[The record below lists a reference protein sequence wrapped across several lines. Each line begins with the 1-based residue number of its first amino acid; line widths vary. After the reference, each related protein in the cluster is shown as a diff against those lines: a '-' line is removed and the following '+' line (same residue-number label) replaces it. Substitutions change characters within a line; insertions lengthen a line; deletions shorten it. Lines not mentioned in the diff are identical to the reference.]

1 MPATI
6 RPSSSIRQD
15 IAALEPSGLARI
27 FDLGR
32 GVEGL
37 IPLWL
42 GETDL
47 VTPKFIRDAA
57 IAALEDGKTFY
68 LNARGLPALR
78 QAIADLHARS
88 TGAGVEAARV
98 TVPGS
103 AMLAVVSALQCVAEG
118 SNRSGGG
125 DNIVIVAPIW
135 PNIFNAAK
143 VVGVEPRLVRL
154 EEDWQAGRWH
164 LDLERLFAA
173 CDARTRAFFLASPG
187 NPTGWTLTG
196 EQQREI
202 LAFARKH
209 GIAIIADEVYGTLT
223 YGGEAH
229 APSFLQVADP
239 EDALFVIAG
248 FSKPFAMTGWR
259 MGWLLH
265 PKSLEN
271 AFEVSAQ
278 TNNTGAAS
286 FLQYG
291 ALAALSPQGDAFRA
305 ELLARCARG
314 RAVVDEFLSHQ
325 NRIRWLKPDGAFYGF
340 LHIEGLRDS
349 MAFAETLALKH
360 RVGVSPGSSFGLG
373 DARDEAYVRI
383 CFARDADNLAEG
395 LRRIEQGVAG
405 L

>member
-1 MPATI
+1 MLEARMPSAI
-6 RPSSSIRQD
+6 RSD
-15 IAALEPSGLARI
+15 IAALQPSGLARI

-47 VTPKFIRDAA
+47 VTPGFIRDAA
-57 IAALEDGKTFY
+57 MTALEDGKTFY

-78 QAIADLHARS
+78 QAIAGLHART
-88 TGAGVEAARV
+88 TGVAVETARV

-103 AMLAVVSALQCVAEG
+103 AMLAVVSALQCVCG
-118 SNRSGGG
+118 TG

-143 VVGVEPRLVRL
+143 VMGVEPRLVRL
-154 EEDWQAGRWH
+154 EEDWSAGHWH
-164 LDLERLFAA
+164 LDLDRLFDA
-173 CDARTRAFFLASPG
+173 CDDRTKAFFLASPG
-187 NPTGWTLTG
+187 NPTGWTLTN
-196 EQQREI
+196 EQQRAI
-202 LAFARKH
+202 LEFARRR

-223 YGGEAH
+223 YGIAEH

-314 RAVVDEFLSHQ
+314 RVVADEFLSRQ
-325 NRIRWLKPDGAFYGF
+325 NRIRWLKPEGAFYGF
-340 LHIEGLRDS
+340 LHIDGLQNS
-349 MAFAETLALKH
+349 MAFAEKLALQH

-373 DARDEAYVRI
+373 DPRDESYVRI

-395 LRRIEQGVAG
+395 LRRIEEGVAA

>member
-1 MPATI
+1 MLKAAFMSNPI
-6 RPSSSIRQD
+6 RSD

-32 GVEGL
+32 GIEGL

-42 GETDL
+42 GESDL

-57 IAALEDGKTFY
+57 VAALEDGKTFY
-68 LNARGLPALR
+68 INARGLPALR
-78 QAIADLHARS
+78 QAIAGLHTRT
-88 TGAGVEAARV
+88 TGVAVEAARV
-98 TVPGS
+98 TVPGA
-103 AMLAVVSALQCVAEG
+103 AMLAVVSALQCVVN
-118 SNRSGGG
+118 SG

-143 VVGVEPRLVRL
+143 VMGVEPRLVRL
-154 EEDWQAGRWH
+154 EEDWRAGRWQ
-164 LDLERLFAA
+164 LDLDRLFAA
-173 CDARTRAFFLASPG
+173 CDERTKALFLASPG
-187 NPTGWTLTG
+187 NPTGWTLTND
-196 EQQREI
+196 EQRAI
-202 LAFARKH
+202 LDFARKR

-223 YGGEAH
+223 YGVMQH
-229 APSFLQVADP
+229 APSFLHVADP

-278 TNNTGAAS
+278 TNNTGAPN

-291 ALAALSPQGDAFRA
+291 ALAALSPQGDEFRA
-305 ELLARCARG
+305 ELLARCAKG
-314 RAVVDEFLSHQ
+314 RAVVDEFLARQ

-340 LHIEGLRDS
+340 LQIDGLKDGV
-349 MAFAETLALKH
+349 AFAEKLALKH

-373 DARDEAYVRI
+373 DTRDEAYVRI
-383 CFARDADNLAEG
+383 CFAREAGNLAEG
-395 LRRIEQGVAG
+395 LRRIEEG
-405 L
+405 LA

>member
-1 MPATI
+1 MLTAI
-6 RPSSSIRQD
+6 RPD

-68 LNARGLPALR
+68 INARGLPALR
-78 QAIADLHARS
+78 QAIADLHTRT
-88 TGAGVEAARV
+88 TGVPVEAARV
-98 TVPGS
+98 TVPGA
-103 AMLAVVSALQCVAEG
+103 AMLAVVSALQCVT
-118 SNRSGGG
+118 NTG
-125 DNIVIVAPIW
+125 DNIVVVAPIW

-143 VVGVEPRLVRL
+143 VMGVEPRLVRL

-173 CDARTRAFFLASPG
+173 CDARTKAFFIASPG
-187 NPTGWTLTG
+187 NPTGWTLTND
-196 EQQREI
+196 EQRAI
-202 LAFARKH
+202 LEFARKRS
-209 GIAIIADEVYGTLT
+209 IAIIADEVYGTLT
-223 YGGEAH
+223 YGVTEH

-278 TNNTGAAS
+278 TNNTGAPN

-291 ALAALSPQGDAFRA
+291 ALAALSPQGDEFRA
-305 ELLARCARG
+305 ELLARCAAG
-314 RAVVDEFLSHQ
+314 RKVVEDFLSRQ

-340 LHIEGLRDS
+340 LQIDGLSDS
-349 MAFAETLALKH
+349 MGFAEKLALKH

-395 LRRIEQGVAG
+395 LRRIEEG
-405 L
+405 LA

>member
-1 MPATI
+1 MTTPI
-6 RPSSSIRQD
+6 CPPSSIRKEF
-15 IAALEPSGLARI
+15 AALEPSGLARI

-47 VTPKFIRDAA
+47 VTPGFIRDAA
-57 IAALEDGKTFY
+57 IKALEDGKTFY

-78 QAIADLHARS
+78 QAIAGLHSRT
-88 TGAGVEAARV
+88 TGIAVEAARV

-103 AMLAVVSALQCVAEG
+103 AMLAVVSALQCVA
-118 SNRSGGG
+118 NTG

-143 VVGVEPRLVRL
+143 VMGAEPRLVRL
-154 EEDWQAGRWH
+154 EEDWNAGRWH
-164 LDLERLFAA
+164 LDLDRLFAA
-173 CDARTRAFFLASPG
+173 CDGRTKAFFLASPG
-187 NPTGWTLTG
+187 NPTGWTLTSD
-196 EQQREI
+196 QQRAI
-202 LAFARKH
+202 LAFARAR

-223 YGGEAH
+223 YNGGAH

-291 ALAALSPQGDAFRA
+291 ALAALSPQGDDFRA

-314 RAVVDEFLSHQ
+314 RAVVDEFLSRQ

-340 LHIEGLRDS
+340 LHIEGLSDS
-349 MAFAETLALKH
+349 MAFAETLALQH

-373 DARDEAYVRI
+373 DPRDEAYVRI
-383 CFARDADNLAEG
+383 CFARDAANLAEG
-395 LRRIEQGVAG
+395 LRRIEEGVSQ

>member
-1 MPATI
+1 MLKAAVMTTPI
-6 RPSSSIRQD
+6 RPE
-15 IAALEPSGLARI
+15 IAALQPSGLARI

-32 GVEGL
+32 GVPGL

-57 IAALEDGKTFY
+57 MNALEDGKTFY
-68 LNARGLPALR
+68 LNARGLPQLR
-78 QAIADLHARS
+78 QAIADLHERT
-88 TGAGVEAARV
+88 TGVAVDMRRV

-103 AMLAVVSALQCVAEG
+103 AMLAVVSALQCVV
-118 SNRSGGG
+118 NTG

-143 VVGVEPRLVRL
+143 VMGVEPRLVRL
-154 EEDWQAGRWH
+154 EEDWQAGRWQ
-164 LDLERLFAA
+164 LDLQRLFDA
-173 CDARTRAFFLASPG
+173 CDERTKALFLASPG
-187 NPTGWTLTG
+187 NPTGWTLTND
-196 EQQREI
+196 EQRQVLE
-202 LAFARKH
+202 FARAR

-223 YGGEAH
+223 YDVKAH

-265 PKSLEN
+265 PASLEN

-278 TNNTGAAS
+278 TNNTGATS

-291 ALAALSPQGDAFRA
+291 ALAALSAQGDAFRG
-305 ELLARCARG
+305 ELLERCARG
-314 RAVVDEFLSHQ
+314 RAVVEDFLSRQ
-325 NRIRWLKPDGAFYGF
+325 NRIRWLKPGGAFYGF
-340 LHIEGLRDS
+340 LQIEGLTDS

-395 LRRIEQGVAG
+395 LRRIEEGAAA

>member
-1 MPATI
+1 MPAPI
-6 RPSSSIRQD
+6 RAD
-15 IAALEPSGLARI
+15 ITALEPSGLARI

-47 VTPKFIRDAA
+47 VTPGFIRDAA
-57 IAALEDGKTFY
+57 IKALEDGKTFY

-78 QAIADLHARS
+78 QAIAGLHSRT
-88 TGAGVEAARV
+88 TGVAVEAARV

-103 AMLAVVSALQCVAEG
+103 AMLAVVSALQCVA
-118 SNRSGGG
+118 NTG

-143 VVGVEPRLVRL
+143 VMGVEPRLVRL
-154 EEDWQAGRWH
+154 EEDWNAGRWH
-164 LDLERLFAA
+164 LDLDRLFAA
-173 CDARTRAFFLASPG
+173 CDDRTKAFFLASPG
-187 NPTGWTLTG
+187 NPTGWTLTN
-196 EQQREI
+196 EQQRAI
-202 LAFARKH
+202 LDFARTR

-223 YGGEAH
+223 YDGGAH

-265 PKSLEN
+265 PKALEN
-271 AFEVSAQ
+271 VFEVSAQ

-291 ALAALSPQGDAFRA
+291 ALAALSPQGDEFRG
-305 ELLARCARG
+305 ELLARCAGG
-314 RAVVDEFLSHQ
+314 RAVVNDFMQRQ

-340 LHIEGLRDS
+340 LHIEGLTDS
-349 MAFAETLALKH
+349 MAFAETLALQH

-373 DARDEAYVRI
+373 DPRDEAYVRI
-383 CFARDADNLAEG
+383 CFARDAANLAEG
-395 LRRIEQGVAG
+395 LRRIEEGVSG

>member
-1 MPATI
+1 MLKVRMTI
-6 RPSSSIRQD
+6 PSSIRPD

-47 VTPKFIRDAA
+47 VTPGFIRDAA
-57 IAALEDGKTFY
+57 IKALEDGKTFY

-78 QAIADLHARS
+78 AAIADLHTRT
-88 TGAGVEAARV
+88 TGVGVEAARV

-103 AMLAVVSALQCVAEG
+103 AMLAVVSALQCVA
-118 SNRSGGG
+118 NTG

-143 VVGVEPRLVRL
+143 VMGVEPRLVRL

-164 LDLERLFAA
+164 LDLDRLFVA
-173 CDARTRAFFLASPG
+173 CDGRTKAFFLASPG

-196 EQQREI
+196 EQQRAI
-202 LAFARKH
+202 LEFARAR

-223 YGGEAH
+223 YDGGAH

-291 ALAALSPQGDAFRA
+291 ALAALSPEGDAFRA
-305 ELLARCARG
+305 ALLARCAAG
-314 RAVVDEFLSHQ
+314 RAVVEDFLARQ

-340 LHIEGLRDS
+340 LQIDGLSDS

-373 DARDEAYVRI
+373 DTRDEAYVRI
-383 CFARDADNLAEG
+383 CFARNAGNLAEG
-395 LRRIEQGVAG
+395 LRRIEEGVAA

>member
-1 MPATI
+1 MTSPI
-6 RPSSSIRQD
+6 RPD
-15 IAALEPSGLARI
+15 IAALQPSGLARI

-78 QAIADLHARS
+78 QAIADLHSRT
-88 TGAGVEAARV
+88 TGVAVEAARV

-103 AMLAVVSALQCVAEG
+103 AMLAVDSALQCVC
-118 SNRSGGG
+118 NTG

-143 VVGVEPRLVRL
+143 VMGVEPRLVRL
-154 EEDWQAGRWH
+154 EEDWSKGRWH
-164 LDLERLFAA
+164 LDLDRLFAA
-173 CDARTRAFFLASPG
+173 CDSRTKAFFLASPG
-187 NPTGWTLTG
+187 NPTGWTLTND
-196 EQQREI
+196 EQRTI
-202 LAFARKH
+202 LEFARAR

-223 YGGEAH
+223 YGVTEH

-265 PKSLEN
+265 PRSLEN
-271 AFEVSAQ
+271 ALEVSAQ

-291 ALAALSPQGDAFRA
+291 ALAALSPQGDSFRA
-305 ELLARCARG
+305 ELLARCAKG
-314 RAVVDEFLSHQ
+314 RTVVDDFMKRQ

-340 LHIEGLRDS
+340 LHIDGLKDS
-349 MAFAETLALKH
+349 MAFAQMLALQH

-395 LRRIEQGVAG
+395 LRRIEEGVAS

>member
-1 MPATI
+1 MPTAI
-6 RPSSSIRQD
+6 RPD
-15 IAALEPSGLARI
+15 IAALQPSGLARI

-42 GETDL
+42 GESDL

-57 IAALEDGKTFY
+57 IHALEDGKTFY
-68 LNARGLPALR
+68 INARGLPALR
-78 QAIADLHARS
+78 QAIAELHTRT
-88 TGAGVEAARV
+88 TGVPVEAARV
-98 TVPGS
+98 TVPGA
-103 AMLAVVSALQCVAEG
+103 AMLAVVSALQCVA
-118 SNRSGGG
+118 STG
-125 DNIVIVAPIW
+125 DNIVVVAPIW

-143 VVGVEPRLVRL
+143 VMGVEPRLVRL
-154 EEDWQAGRWH
+154 EEDWNAGRWQ

-173 CDARTRAFFLASPG
+173 CDGRTRAFFLASPG
-187 NPTGWTLTG
+187 NPTGWTLSND
-196 EQQREI
+196 EQRAI
-202 LAFARKH
+202 LEFARKRK
-209 GIAIIADEVYGTLT
+209 IAIIADEVYGILT
-223 YGGEAH
+223 YGVTQH

-265 PKSLEN
+265 PRSLEN

-278 TNNTGAAS
+278 TNNTGAPN

-291 ALAALSPQGDAFRA
+291 ALAALSPQGDEFRA

-314 RAVVDEFLSHQ
+314 RAVVDDFLKRQ
-325 NRIRWLKPDGAFYGF
+325 NRIRWLKPEGAFYGF
-340 LHIEGLRDS
+340 LQIDGLSDS
-349 MAFAETLALKH
+349 MGFAEKLALKH

-395 LRRIEQGVAG
+395 LRRIEEG
-405 L
+405 LA

>member
-1 MPATI
+1 MLEARMPSAI
-6 RPSSSIRQD
+6 RSD
-15 IAALEPSGLARI
+15 IAALQPSGLARI

-47 VTPKFIRDAA
+47 VTPGFIRDAA
-57 IAALEDGKTFY
+57 MTALGDGKTFY

-78 QAIADLHARS
+78 QAIAGLHART
-88 TGAGVEAARV
+88 TGVAVETARV

-103 AMLAVVSALQCVAEG
+103 AMLAVVSALQCVCG
-118 SNRSGGG
+118 TG

-143 VVGVEPRLVRL
+143 VMGVEPRLVRL
-154 EEDWQAGRWH
+154 EEDWSAGHWH
-164 LDLERLFAA
+164 LDLDRLFDA
-173 CDARTRAFFLASPG
+173 CDDRTKAFFLASPG
-187 NPTGWTLTG
+187 NPTGWTLTN
-196 EQQREI
+196 EQQRAI
-202 LAFARKH
+202 LEFARRR

-223 YGGEAH
+223 YGIAEH

-314 RAVVDEFLSHQ
+314 RVVADEFLSRQ
-325 NRIRWLKPDGAFYGF
+325 NRIRWLKPEGAFYGF
-340 LHIEGLRDS
+340 LHIDGLQNS
-349 MAFAETLALKH
+349 MAFAEKLALQH

-373 DARDEAYVRI
+373 DPRDESYVRI

-395 LRRIEQGVAG
+395 LRRIEEGVAA

>member
-1 MPATI
+1 MPTAI
-6 RPSSSIRQD
+6 RPD
-15 IAALEPSGLARI
+15 IAALQPSGLARI

-42 GETDL
+42 GESDL

-57 IAALEDGKTFY
+57 IHALEDGKTFY
-68 LNARGLPALR
+68 INARGLPALR
-78 QAIADLHARS
+78 QAIAELHTRT
-88 TGAGVEAARV
+88 TGVPVEAARV
-98 TVPGS
+98 TVPG
-103 AMLAVVSALQCVAEG
+103 AAILAVVSALQCVA
-118 SNRSGGG
+118 STG
-125 DNIVIVAPIW
+125 DNIVVVAPIW

-143 VVGVEPRLVRL
+143 VMGVEPRLVRL
-154 EEDWQAGRWH
+154 EEDWNAGRWQ

-173 CDARTRAFFLASPG
+173 CDGRTRAFFLASPG
-187 NPTGWTLTG
+187 NPTGWTLSND
-196 EQQREI
+196 EQRAI
-202 LAFARKH
+202 LEFARKRK
-209 GIAIIADEVYGTLT
+209 IAIIADEVYGILT
-223 YGGEAH
+223 YGVTQH

-265 PKSLEN
+265 PRSLEN

-278 TNNTGAAS
+278 TNNTGAPN

-291 ALAALSPQGDAFRA
+291 ALAALSPQGDEFRA

-314 RAVVDEFLSHQ
+314 RAVVDDFLKRQ
-325 NRIRWLKPDGAFYGF
+325 NRIRWLKPEGAFYGF
-340 LHIEGLRDS
+340 LQIDGLSDS
-349 MAFAETLALKH
+349 MGFAEKLALKH

-395 LRRIEQGVAG
+395 LRRIEEG
-405 L
+405 LA

>member
-1 MPATI
+1 MPAPI
-6 RPSSSIRQD
+6 RAD
-15 IAALEPSGLARI
+15 ITALEPSGLARI

-47 VTPKFIRDAA
+47 VTPGFIRDAA
-57 IAALEDGKTFY
+57 IKALEDGKTFY

-78 QAIADLHARS
+78 QAIAGLHSRT
-88 TGAGVEAARV
+88 TGVAVEAARV

-103 AMLAVVSALQCVAEG
+103 AMLAVVSALQCVA
-118 SNRSGGG
+118 NTG

-143 VVGVEPRLVRL
+143 VMGVEPRLVRL
-154 EEDWQAGRWH
+154 EEDWNAGRWH
-164 LDLERLFAA
+164 LDLDRLFAA
-173 CDARTRAFFLASPG
+173 CDGRTKAFFLASPG
-187 NPTGWTLTG
+187 NPTGWTLTSD
-196 EQQREI
+196 QQRAI
-202 LAFARKH
+202 LAFARAR

-223 YGGEAH
+223 YNGGAH

-265 PKSLEN
+265 PKALEN
-271 AFEVSAQ
+271 VFEVSAQ

-314 RAVVDEFLSHQ
+314 RAVVDDFLSRQ

-340 LHIEGLRDS
+340 LHIEGLIDS
-349 MAFAETLALKH
+349 MAFAETLALQH

-373 DARDEAYVRI
+373 DPRDEAYVRI
-383 CFARDADNLAEG
+383 CFARDAANLAEG
-395 LRRIEQGVAG
+395 LRRIEEGVSG

>member
-1 MPATI
+1 MTSPI
-6 RPSSSIRQD
+6 RPD

-32 GVEGL
+32 GIDGL

-57 IAALEDGKTFY
+57 IGALEDGKTFY

-78 QAIADLHARS
+78 QAIADLHTRT
-88 TGAGVEAARV
+88 TGVPVDPARV

-103 AMLAVVSALQCVAEG
+103 AMLAVDSALQCLV
-118 SNRSGGG
+118 NNG

-143 VVGVEPRLVRL
+143 VMGVEPRLVRL
-154 EEDWQAGRWH
+154 EEDWNTGRWH
-164 LDLERLFAA
+164 LDLDRLFAA
-173 CDARTRAFFLASPG
+173 CDERTKGFFLASPG
-187 NPTGWTLTG
+187 NPTGWTLTND
-196 EQQREI
+196 QQREI
-202 LAFARKH
+202 LAFARKR

-223 YGGEAH
+223 YGVTSH

-291 ALAALSPQGDAFRA
+291 ALAALSPQGDDFRA
-305 ELLARCARG
+305 ELLARCTKG
-314 RAVVDEFLSHQ
+314 RSVVDDFLKQQ

-340 LHIEGLRDS
+340 LQIEGLTDS
-349 MAFAETLALKH
+349 MGFAEKLALQH
-360 RVGVSPGSSFGLG
+360 RVGVSPGSSFGMG
-373 DARDEAYVRI
+373 DARDAAYVRI
-383 CFARDADNLAEG
+383 CFARDSDNLADG
-395 LRRIEQGVAG
+395 LRRIEDGVAA

>member
-1 MPATI
+1 MSPAI
-6 RPSSSIRQD
+6 RPD
-15 IAALEPSGLARI
+15 ILALEPSGLARI
-27 FDLGR
+27 FELGR
-32 GVEGL
+32 GVPGL

-68 LNARGLPALR
+68 INARGLPSLR
-78 QAIADLHARS
+78 QAIADLHHRT
-88 TGAGVEAARV
+88 TGVPVDVARV
-98 TVPGS
+98 TVPGA
-103 AMLAVVSALQCVAEG
+103 AMLAVVSALQCVA
-118 SNRSGGG
+118 NTG
-125 DNIVIVAPIW
+125 DNIVIPAPIW
-135 PNIFNAAK
+135 PNIFNAAR
-143 VVGVEPRLVRL
+143 VMGVEPRLVRL
-154 EEDWQAGRWH
+154 EEDWAHGKWR
-164 LDLERLFAA
+164 LDLEKLFAA
-173 CDARTRAFFLASPG
+173 CDARTRALFIASPG
-187 NPTGWTLTG
+187 NPTGWTLTHD
-196 EQQREI
+196 EQRAI
-202 LAFARKH
+202 LDFARAR

-223 YGGEAH
+223 YDGAAH

-239 EDALFVIAG
+239 DDALFVIAG

-278 TNNTGAAS
+278 TNNTGAPN

-305 ELLARCARG
+305 DLLARCARG
-314 RAVVDEFLSHQ
+314 RAVVDEFLKSQ

-340 LHIEGLRDS
+340 LKIEGLTDS
-349 MAFAETLALKH
+349 MKFAETLALNH
-360 RVGVSPGSSFGLG
+360 AVGVSPGFAFGT
-373 DARDEAYVRI
+373 DARDESYVRI

-395 LRRIEQGVAG
+395 LSRMAAGVKT

>member
-1 MPATI
+1 MRAAI
-6 RPSSSIRQD
+6 RPE
-15 IAALEPSGLARI
+15 IAALQPSGVARI
-27 FDLGR
+27 FELGR

-42 GETDL
+42 GESDL
-47 VTPKFIRDAA
+47 VTPQFISDAA

-68 LNARGLPALR
+68 INARGLPALR
-78 QAIADLHARS
+78 QAIADLHTRT
-88 TGAGVEAARV
+88 TGVPVDAARV
-98 TVPGS
+98 TVPGA
-103 AMLAVVSALQCVAEG
+103 AMLAVVSALQCVA
-118 SNRSGGG
+118 NTG

-135 PNIFNAAK
+135 PNIFNAVRVMGA
-143 VVGVEPRLVRL
+143 EPRLVRL

-164 LDLERLFAA
+164 LDLDRLFAA
-173 CDARTRAFFLASPG
+173 CDERTRAFFLASPG
-187 NPTGWTLTG
+187 NPTGWTLTND
-196 EQQREI
+196 QQRAI
-202 LAFARKH
+202 LDFARKR

-223 YGGEAH
+223 YGVTEH
-229 APSFLQVADP
+229 APSFLRVADP

-265 PKSLEN
+265 PTSLEN

-278 TNNTGAAS
+278 TNNTGAPN

-291 ALAALSPQGDAFRA
+291 ALAALSPQGDEFRGQ
-305 ELLARCARG
+305 LLARCARG
-314 RAVVDEFLSHQ
+314 RAVVQGFLERQ

-340 LHIEGLRDS
+340 LQIDGLTDS
-349 MAFAETLALKH
+349 MAFAEMLALKH

-373 DARDEAYVRI
+373 NPRDEAYIRI

-395 LRRIEQGVAG
+395 LRRIEEG
-405 L
+405 LA

>member
-1 MPATI
+1 MPTAI
-6 RPSSSIRQD
+6 RRD

-27 FDLGR
+27 FELGR

-42 GETDL
+42 GESDL

-68 LNARGLPALR
+68 INARGLPALR
-78 QAIADLHARS
+78 AAIADLHTRT
-88 TGAGVEAARV
+88 TGVPVEAARV
-98 TVPGS
+98 TVPGA
-103 AMLAVVSALQCVAEG
+103 AMLAVVSALQCVA
-118 SNRSGGG
+118 STG
-125 DNIVIVAPIW
+125 DNIVVVAPIW

-143 VVGVEPRLVRL
+143 VMGVEPRLVRL
-154 EEDWQAGRWH
+154 EEDWQAGRWQ

-173 CDARTRAFFLASPG
+173 CDGRTRAFFLASPG
-187 NPTGWTLTG
+187 NPTGWTLTND
-196 EQQREI
+196 EQRAI
-202 LAFARKH
+202 LEFARTR

-223 YGGEAH
+223 YGVTQH

-265 PKSLEN
+265 PRSLEN

-278 TNNTGAAS
+278 TNNTGAPN

-291 ALAALSPQGDAFRA
+291 ALAALSPQGDEFRGQ
-305 ELLARCARG
+305 LLSRCARG
-314 RAVVDEFLSHQ
+314 RAVVDDFLKRQ

-340 LHIEGLRDS
+340 LQIDGLTDS
-349 MAFAETLALKH
+349 MTFAEKLALKH

-373 DARDEAYVRI
+373 DPRDESYVRI

-395 LRRIEQGVAG
+395 LRRIEEG